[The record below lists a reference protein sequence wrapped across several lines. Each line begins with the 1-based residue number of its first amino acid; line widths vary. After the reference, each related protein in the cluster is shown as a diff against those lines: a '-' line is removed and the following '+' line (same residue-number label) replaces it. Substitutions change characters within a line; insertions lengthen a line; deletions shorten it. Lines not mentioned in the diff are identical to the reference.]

1 MIKATFNF
9 AGVCVGVCVLTAVA
23 GAQVFRVLPLGSSRA
38 VWLSADG
45 SLGVRAGFFWQ
56 SGGTMSPLPAPW
68 YAARVS
74 PDGYWALGLNYT
86 TQRAARVALD
96 GSTFEFPD
104 APDGTTTVTAYSSS
118 QDNTV
123 VVGSAMSPTQT
134 PRAFQW
140 TEQGGTQDLGTLA
153 GDTSAKALDI
163 SAGGA
168 VVVGY
173 SNGPR
178 PGTGNMPFVWTGAG
192 GMAELEV
199 AAGGGMGEGA
209 ANAVSADGSTVVG
222 VRRFGVALRAFRW
235 RGAGT
240 DQDLGTPTDPDDLT
254 VPTEAFSTSA
264 DGRWTVGCV
273 SSTTGVPGTDV
284 AVVWDALGRAQRAD
298 DLLTWN
304 GDTTHLAYDLTSLGC
319 ISADARTVSGTCIE
333 RSTQQALTFVAML
346 GLDPV
351 CAADVGTQG
360 GVPGHDG
367 LLDNNDFIVYID
379 AFFSRRPVADMGS
392 TGGVPG
398 PDGAFDNNDLV
409 VFIDRFFQG
418 CGV

>member
-1 MIKATFNF
+1 MNRRTNKLV
-9 AGVCVGVCVLTAVA
+9 GLCVGVGALTGAA
-23 GAQVFRVLPLGSSRA
+23 GAQVFQVLPLGSSRA

-45 SLGVRAGFFWQ
+45 SSGVRAGFFWQ
-56 SGGTMSPLPAPW
+56 SDGTMTPLPAPW

-74 PDGYWALGLNYT
+74 PDGYWALGLNYNSM
-86 TQRAARVALD
+86 RAARVSFD
-96 GSTFEFPD
+96 GATFEFPD
-104 APDGTTTVTAYSSS
+104 APDGTMTVTAYSSS
-118 QDNTV
+118 VDNTA
-123 VVGSAMSPTQT
+123 VVGSAMDAEQSV
-134 PRAFQW
+134 RAFLW
-140 TEQGGTQDLGTLA
+140 TEQDGTQDLGTLA
-153 GDTSAKALDI
+153 GDPSAKALDI
-163 SAGGA
+163 SADGA

-173 SNGPR
+173 SNGLR
-178 PGTGNMPFVWTGAG
+178 PGTGNVPFIWTGAG
-192 GMAELEV
+192 GMVELAV
-199 AAGGGMGEGA
+199 AGGGMGEGV

-222 VRRFGVALRAFRW
+222 ARRFGAALRAFRW
-235 RGAGT
+235 RGAGAV
-240 DQDLGTPTDPDDLT
+240 QDLGTPTDPDDPT

-304 GDTTHLAYDLTSLGC
+304 GSTAHLDYDLVSLGC

-333 RSTQQALTFVAML
+333 RSTQQAMTFVAKL

-351 CAADVGTQG
+351 CAADLGTQG

-367 LLDNNDFIVYID
+367 VLDNNDFVVYIE
-379 AFFSRRPVADMGS
+379 AFFTRRPVADTGS

-398 PDGAFDNNDLV
+398 PDGQFDNNDLI

>member
-1 MIKATFNF
+1 MNRRTITGRLTFVAACAL
-9 AGVCVGVCVLTAVA
+9 AGAA
-23 GAQVFRVLPLGSSRA
+23 GAQDFRVLPLGSSRA

-45 SLGVRAGFFWQ
+45 GSGVRAGFFWQ
-56 SGGTMSPLPAPW
+56 SDGTLTPLPSPW

-86 TQRAARVALD
+86 TQRAARIARD
-96 GSTFEFPD
+96 GAAFEFPD
-104 APDGTTTVTAYSSS
+104 APGGMMTETAYSSS
-118 QDNTV
+118 LDNAA
-123 VVGSAMSPTQT
+123 VVGSGTDASQSA
-134 PRAFQW
+134 RAFLW
-140 TEQGGTQDLGTLA
+140 TAQGGTQDLGTL
-153 GDTSAKALDI
+153 GEDPSATALDI
-163 SAGGA
+163 SFDGT

-173 SNGPR
+173 SSGPR
-178 PGTGNMPFVWTGAG
+178 AGTGNVPFVWKAGNGIGALTVDG
-192 GMAELEV
+192 GEI
-199 AAGGGMGEGA
+199 GEGKA
-209 ANAVSADGSTVVG
+209 SAVSGDGSTVVG
-222 VRRFGVALRAFRW
+222 VRRFGAVLRGFRW
-235 RGAGT
+235 RSAGGVL
-240 DQDLGTPTDPDDLT
+240 DLAAPSDPEDPAI
-254 VPTEAFSTSA
+254 PTEAFSTSA
-264 DGRWTVGCV
+264 DGRWTVGC
-273 SSTTGVPGTDV
+273 SSGATVPPGCDV

-304 GDTTHLAYDLTSLGC
+304 GETAHLAYDLISLGC
-319 ISADARTVSGTCIE
+319 ISADASTVSGTCIE
-333 RSTQQALTFVAML
+333 RSTQQALTFVARL

-351 CAADVGTQG
+351 CAADLGTQG